1 MAAMI
6 VIEQLAYIDPMIAYS
21 ARSASSNGSSDFP
34 AVTSSGVSAS
44 LEHKDQLVDNGDGTY
59 TFTSDITSAYSY
71 HDESGDRLRFQSDT
85 YEFDKP
91 GKYLI
96 ELWGGD
102 GGDGSS
108 LFPLSYKAG
117 SGGKGGFVYGVLDV
131 TPEDVAAKKKLY
143 YEIGSKGLSQT
154 RSVAGGGTGGIGGG
168 AGDIA
173 VFSVGAGGGYS
184 AVYMLDENET
194 FDPETTPN
202 NPEKVLMIAG
212 GGGGGGAGAAL
223 HTLPG
228 VFGGDGRANGGEG
241 GSFSSSL
248 SGTPNIKAFTSGTY
262 YAGENGETSGTK
274 AAYVGQ
280 GGTDRPGELVKSFIG
295 FLEASSYPNDWQKS
309 YHPDADRG
317 IGGASNFRGGGGGAG
332 FAGGSGGMQNEPLD
346 ARNVGGGGG
355 GSSYVGTYSNF
366 TKNTK
371 GSDDLFVK
379 RDGNTNADAGGAVV
393 IRYLPDSNSDY
404 AYLDN
409 ITVSGGVSEYFD
421 IVSMNCTNNKYNA
434 SSKKMQLLNV
444 SSTKTDNNFTV
455 SGSVAP
461 VPDGL
466 DKGQAQ
472 DTLIVS
478 ITVRPKKAFFGGLN
492 VPIFTGDFA
501 VKDSDD
507 LKSSTISYTDN
518 VTHVNVPYNISIV
531 AKNSTKQ
538 TGDIVLKG
546 DLFEQEIAY
555 DAADPMQDFISGIT
569 YRIDNISSNSFNYTI
584 TADDVANGRKGF
596 AVKAELVPKNNTAA
610 AVGNAGNS
618 TVTKPVYVRCISDS
632 ILNVDGFEINAKKSL
647 VYNEADDTYDL
658 TVDMGIVK
666 NEASDFF
673 IYDTCAGNLR
683 YFNKT
688 VNQQTNHLPDSAYTD
703 NTRVQETMN
712 YQEEEFDID
721 FNNESRVLGEGFY
734 YIQVWGADGGN
745 GGPYRTGNGNY
756 QYTSGSSGGAGAYI
770 DAYIYVPNGTI
781 IKASTGLRG
790 YDGGYFNKTGSNYRT
805 NNYGIDCDNNDNFAG
820 YGGGYTKL
828 TIGDSVIVAGG
839 GGGGTPKHY
848 ATTTSSGAPTI
859 VGQDGAPGETDFIRV
874 DSADEIQLDQC
885 NGGSGSVE
893 NRAAVT
899 PGTGGKSY
907 MTGDFMEELPD
918 DIKDNLILTI
928 NPNKPSTVINSNYA
942 VHNGL
947 VAYTKL
953 AVKGGY
959 GYNDTPVT
967 TTLTA
972 DDVTSL
978 KADPTDEIRSCLT
991 NDDLKLTETISKYFD
1006 IVGIKVNGADDNST
1020 VYPITNGNAPI
1031 DKTVTVGVNNA
1042 YVSNIREAYSE
1053 TYCPLDGHP
1062 EYQTT
1067 KHYYSYNFTG
1077 DGTVTF
1083 KLRPKASFLGGNDVP
1098 LLISAV
1104 LSHGSNSQSIEAE
1117 YATDFANV
1125 RLASETLADVNYIT
1139 VDTSPI
1145 FVEYSGTL
1153 SESDFTKTKK
1163 TFESSDLAD
1172 DFAQFT
1178 DFGYEPGLNNAITED
1193 TNVIVTAGL
1202 EPTSEN
1208 AAKATVID
1216 PVSRAERN
1224 FSVPVY
1230 VKYPISTSLTNVTAA
1245 LENGDQLPGFFPTSV
1260 DDRDLTIVL
1269 SAVDG
1274 YDLPAAD
1281 DVEVTGAE
1289 ASIEKRDGNIY
1300 VTIPR
1305 STITGAV
1312 TVTASGV
1319 QVTHKVHYMYEYY
1332 DPLSEQISVQSVVD
1346 THEYKNGD
1354 LLEGLNFPNVTGAYP
1369 VGYDDYDWDFGQTE
1383 YDDVSGKYVMG
1394 QEDIYIIGTYVPIT
1408 YKLVINYLETGTG
1421 IPCHEQYISPDRTQY
1436 HEDTD
1441 TFDIAL
1447 TKGADFFIK
1456 SPDITGCVT
1465 DTPYVSGKVDNAFI
1479 NSLNET
1485 ITIGEKT
1492 YKSKTIN
1499 VYYESNPDNVIVH
1512 LVKCDVRG
1520 VPIENDGYT
1529 ISCITEDFNVGDD
1542 YDMESDIAKTIN
1554 SGYEIIKRTRQTD
1567 AGEVEVTTVSGTIT
1581 DQIETYYV
1589 YYRAKPGKVTV
1600 EFYKERDD
1608 ASPDKSKTCEVGR
1621 EYGYNADLKEFD
1633 SLPRAV
1639 KDDYRLV
1646 GWETE
1651 DGKLIE
1657 DDTIVEGE
1665 NDTII
1670 KLYAKWASM
1679 KVTIHVDYL
1688 YAENVADVTIRGTE
1702 ADTPFTEDYLYGQSY
1717 KIVSGHI
1724 QNYEAVPGVVEGIA
1738 LEDKTEKVYYKDGS
1752 GEISITVDVYSE
1764 SSLDNTANA
1773 HKLKGGTFELYNSSG
1788 ECISTKQN
1796 TDGSVT
1802 WTNVEVRLTDG
1813 EKYTVKCTD
1822 PPVGYAPGEI
1832 EVTVQGS
1839 ETHEEMFLGKTKF
1852 RMPFAGS
1859 TPMTGY
1865 TVVGTST
1872 MLLAVFLLFLNM
1884 RSKAEEKRIKNN

>member
-108 LFPLSYKAG
+108 LFPLSFKAG
-117 SGGKGGFVYGVLDV
+117 SGGKGGFVYGVLTV
-131 TPEDVAAKKKLY
+131 TPEDVADKKKLY

-154 RSVAGGGTGGIGGG
+154 RSIAGGGTGGIGGG

-184 AVYMLDENET
+184 AVYMLNENET

-202 NPEKVLMIAG
+202 DPDKVLMIAG

-228 VFGGDGRANGGEG
+228 IFGGDGRANGGEG
-241 GSFSSSL
+241 GTSSSSL
-248 SGTPNIKAFTSGTY
+248 SGTPNIDAFTSGTY
-262 YAGENGETSGTK
+262 YAGENGKTSGTK

-355 GSSYVGTYSNF
+355 GSSYIGDYEKF

-371 GSDDLFVK
+371 GSDDLFVE
-379 RDGNTNADAGGAVV
+379 RDGNTNADVGGAVV

-421 IVSMNCTNNKYNA
+421 IVSMNCKNNKYN
-434 SSKKMQLLNV
+434 SSSGKMQLTNAA
-444 SSTKTDNNFTV
+444 STKTGNNFIV

-472 DTLIVS
+472 DTLTVS

-492 VPIFTGDFA
+492 VPVFTGDFA
-501 VKDSDD
+501 VKDSDNS
-507 LKSSTISYTDN
+507 KNSTISYTDN
-518 VTHVNVPYNISIV
+518 VTHVNVPYNISIT

-538 TGDIVLKG
+538 TGDTVLKG

-555 DAADPMQDFISGIT
+555 DADDPMQDFITGIN
-569 YRIDNISSNSFNYTI
+569 YRINDISANSFSDTI
-584 TADDVANGRKGF
+584 TSADVANGRKGF
-596 AVKAELVPKNNTAA
+596 AVKAELTPKGTAA
-610 AVGNAGNS
+610 QVGEAGNP
-618 TVTKPVYVRCISDS
+618 TVTKSVYVRCISDS
-632 ILNVDGFEINAKKSL
+632 VLDVDGYEINAEKSL
-647 VYNEADDTYDL
+647 AYNETDDTYDL
-658 TVDMGIVK
+658 TTKITMPNQQLRDSFIVFDAV
-666 NEASDFF
+666 ASAD
-673 IYDTCAGNLR
+673 YLH
-683 YFNKT
+683 NKT
-688 VNQQTNHLPDSAYTD
+688 EQIWDVKLNP
-703 NTRVQETMN
+703 
-712 YQEEEFDID
+712 
-721 FNNESRVLGEGFY
+721 GY
-734 YIQVWGADGGN
+734 YYFQLWGGDGGN
-745 GGPYRTGNGNY
+745 GYSTNNRQGGNPGQGGY
-756 QYTSGSSGGAGAYI
+756 VSAFVFVAPGTQRVFYIKYGLKGSDSEKSNA
-770 DAYIYVPNGTI
+770 
-781 IKASTGLRG
+781 ASTG
-790 YDGGYFNKTGSNYRT
+790 GGCSAVAVDT
-805 NNYGIDCDNNDNFAG
+805 NNTNYI
-820 YGGGYTKL
+820 L
-828 TIGDSVIVAGG
+828 VAGG
-839 GGGGTPKHY
+839 GGGGKN
-848 ATTTSSGAPTI
+848 ATSSSNGANGYDAGPSGLTT
-859 VGQDGAPGETDFIRV
+859 VVPDDFSDRYTGESGANNSMSRGGQNLEADIDGNELFIREEDIPSFIDITYTEMPNPSGNGHAMITKLGIKEGYKIGDETGIFESSSEK
-874 DSADEIQLDQC
+874 DSKIAELKNALVSSDNAFVLQETFSPYFDVFN
-885 NGGSGSVE
+885 NGGGTVNNNVVSFEIEPTMTESIE
-893 NRAAVT
+893 N
-899 PGTGGKSY
+899 G
-907 MTGDFMEELPD
+907 
-918 DIKDNLILTI
+918 
-928 NPNKPSTVINSNYA
+928 SNYYPYE
-942 VHNGL
+942 GL
-947 VAYTKL
+947 NYTTAYKTYSYYISSNNEKTVKL
-953 AVKGGY
+953 K
-959 GYNDTPVT
+959 
-967 TTLTA
+967 
-972 DDVTSL
+972 
-978 KADPTDEIRSCLT
+978 
-991 NDDLKLTETISKYFD
+991 
-1006 IVGIKVNGADDNST
+1006 
-1020 VYPITNGNAPI
+1020 PI
-1031 DKTVTVGVNNA
+1031 DG
-1042 YVSNIREAYSE
+1042 
-1053 TYCPLDGHP
+1053 
-1062 EYQTT
+1062 
-1067 KHYYSYNFTG
+1067 
-1077 DGTVTF
+1077 
-1083 KLRPKASFLGGNDVP
+1083 FLGGNDVQ
-1098 LLISAV
+1098 LLTSAKLIHHDSTIDISD
-1104 LSHGSNSQSIEAE
+1104 ED
-1117 YATDFANV
+1117 ATDYANV
-1125 RLASETLADVNYIT
+1125 RLASETLADENYIT

-1145 FVEYSGTL
+1145 FVEYGETL
-1153 SESDFTKTKK
+1153 SESDFNNTKK
-1163 TFESSDLAD
+1163 TFESSDLED
-1172 DFAQFT
+1172 DYARFT
-1178 DFGYEPGLNNAITED
+1178 DFGYEPDLNNAITAD

-1202 EPTSEN
+1202 EPTSAN

-1245 LENGDQLPGFFPTSV
+1245 LENGDQLPEFFPTSV

-1281 DVEVTGAE
+1281 DVAVTGAE

-1305 STITGAV
+1305 STITDAV

-1354 LLEGLNFPNVTGAYP
+1354 LLAGLNFPNVTGAYP

-1383 YDDVSGKYVMG
+1383 YDDDSGKYKMG

-1456 SPDITGCVT
+1456 SPDITGYVT

-1499 VYYESNPDNVIVH
+1499 VYYELNPDNVIVH
-1512 LVKCDVRG
+1512 FVKCDVRG
-1520 VPIENDGYT
+1520 VPIENDGNT
-1529 ISCITEDFNVGDD
+1529 ITGITEAISVSDD
-1542 YDMESDIAKTIN
+1542 YNLESEIVSNITNDE
-1554 SGYEIIKRTRQTD
+1554 YEIIKRTRQTD

-1581 DQIETYYV
+1581 DTDQPETYYV

-1600 EFYKERDD
+1600 EFYKEHDD
-1608 ASPDKSKTCEVGR
+1608 VSPDKSKTCEVGR

-1639 KDDYRLV
+1639 KDNYRLV

-1665 NDTII
+1665 DGTII

-1688 YAENVADVTIRGTE
+1688 YAENVADETIRGTE
-1702 ADTPFTEDYLYGQSY
+1702 AKDPFTAEYLYGQSY
-1717 KIVSGHI
+1717 KIVSDHI
-1724 QNYEAVPGVVEGIA
+1724 PNYEAVPGVVEGIA

-1764 SSLDNTANA
+1764 SSLGNTENA

-1832 EVTVQGS
+1832 EVTVQNS
-1839 ETHEEMFLGKTKF
+1839 ENHEEMFLGKTKF

>member
-6 VIEQLAYIDPMIAYS
+6 VIEQLAYIDPMIVYS
-21 ARSASSNGSSDFP
+21 DRSASSNGSSDFP

-71 HDESGDRLRFQSDT
+71 HDESDDRLRFQSDT

-108 LFPLSYKAG
+108 LFPLSFKAG
-117 SGGKGGFVYGVLDV
+117 SGGKGGFVYGVLTV
-131 TPEDVAAKKKLY
+131 TPEDVDAKKKLY

-154 RSVAGGGTGGIGGG
+154 RSIAGGGTGGIGGG
-168 AGDIA
+168 AG
-173 VFSVGAGGGYS
+173 
-184 AVYMLDENET
+184 
-194 FDPETTPN
+194 
-202 NPEKVLMIAG
+202 
-212 GGGGGGAGAAL
+212 AAL

-228 VFGGDGRANGGEG
+228 IFGGDGRANGGEG
-241 GSFSSSL
+241 GTSSSSL
-248 SGTPNIKAFTSGTY
+248 NGTPNIDEFTSGTY
-262 YAGENGETSGTK
+262 YAGENGKTSGTK

-355 GSSYVGTYSNF
+355 GSSYIGDYEKF

-371 GSDDLFVK
+371 GSDDLFVE
-379 RDGNTNADAGGAVV
+379 RDGNTNADVGGAVV

-421 IVSMNCTNNKYNA
+421 IVSMNCKNNKYN
-434 SSKKMQLLNV
+434 SSSGKMELTNAA
-444 SSTKTDNNFTV
+444 STKTGNNFTV

-466 DKGQAQ
+466 NKGQAQ
-472 DTLIVS
+472 DILTVS
-478 ITVRPKKAFFGGLN
+478 ITVRPKKGFFGGLN

-501 VKDSDD
+501 VKDSDNS
-507 LKSSTISYTDN
+507 KNSTISYTDN
-518 VTHVNVPYNISIV
+518 VTHVNVPYNISIT

-538 TGDIVLKG
+538 TGDTVLKG

-555 DAADPMQDFISGIT
+555 EADDPMQDFISGIT
-569 YRIDNISSNSFNYTI
+569 YRIDNVSSNSFNYTI

-596 AVKAELVPKNNTAA
+596 AVKAELTPKGTAA
-610 AVGNAGNS
+610 QVGEAGNP

-632 ILNVDGFEINAKKSL
+632 TVSIDGFEVEAKKSL
-647 VYNEADDTYDL
+647 TYNDSDDTYDL
-658 TVDMGIVK
+658 TVDMNVENQDAKSFSIIDPIESENVLDIVYNATSNLSSSNDYVSISRNQDNNSNNTKYSGTLQPGI
-666 NEASDFF
+666 
-673 IYDTCAGNLR
+673 
-683 YFNKT
+683 
-688 VNQQTNHLPDSAYTD
+688 
-703 NTRVQETMN
+703 
-712 YQEEEFDID
+712 
-721 FNNESRVLGEGFY
+721 Y
-734 YIQVWGADGGN
+734 YVEVWGGDGG
-745 GGPYRTGNGNY
+745 
-756 QYTSGSSGGAGAYI
+756 SG
-770 DAYIYVPNGTI
+770 
-781 IKASTGLRG
+781 
-790 YDGGYFNKTGSNYRT
+790 FNDPT
-805 NNYGIDCDNNDNFAG
+805 NNLSSAVSNNTYGG
-820 YGGGYTKL
+820 YGGKGGFISGYVTLVSEKQL
-828 TIGDSVIVAGG
+828 EIVLGPKGIKGDSSNPAGKGGKATYVNIGDESDDMTFVAGG
-839 GGGGTPKHY
+839 GGGGSTYLKYSGTDQNSHMGY
-848 ATTTSSGAPTI
+848 SGNDGYRIGGTSVYKGSSSNGNDYYD
-859 VGQDGAPGETDFIRV
+859 VSKYDGADAISVSISTGLNPYRRISNFNNNIASYFAKGGY
-874 DSADEIQLDQC
+874 SEI
-885 NGGSGSVE
+885 GSGVQTEIADIMYIDNGVHDITVDLGLYEYVNYFNSGIVSNYYISQWTNKSGDPEYVSNDDEYERVSSYKGTTKTSIGTTGAVKITRLGVRTRHNYGGTEVGVDTSNSVTLANIE
-893 NRAAVT
+893 EQIKNDYANANCYDSFT
-899 PGTGGKSY
+899 LTGNFTDY
-907 MTGDFMEELPD
+907 FDLQA
-918 DIKDNLILTI
+918 
-928 NPNKPSTVINSNYA
+928 NSNYSIVDNIGSHQFA
-942 VHNGL
+942 LSNANVQST
-947 VAYTKL
+947 AS
-953 AVKGGY
+953 
-959 GYNDTPVT
+959 T
-967 TTLTA
+967 TTNGYTQSTLPGYTFKKY
-972 DDVTSL
+972 DYVYKL
-978 KADPTDEIRSCLT
+978 KG
-991 NDDLKLTETISKYFD
+991 NDS
-1006 IVGIKVNGADDNST
+1006 
-1020 VYPITNGNAPI
+1020 
-1031 DKTVTVGVNNA
+1031 
-1042 YVSNIREAYSE
+1042 
-1053 TYCPLDGHP
+1053 
-1062 EYQTT
+1062 
-1067 KHYYSYNFTG
+1067 
-1077 DGTVTF
+1077 VTF
-1083 KLRPKASFLGGNDVP
+1083 KLKPINGFLGGNDVP
-1098 LLISAV
+1098 LLTSAT
-1104 LSHGSNSQSIEAE
+1104 LTHGSDNVEIAADN
-1117 YATDFANV
+1117 ATDFANV
-1125 RLASETLADVNYIT
+1125 RLASETLADENYIT

-1145 FVEYSGTL
+1145 FVEYGGTL
-1153 SESDFTKTKK
+1153 SDSDFTNTKK
-1163 TFESSDLAD
+1163 KFGSGDLED
-1172 DFAQFT
+1172 DYAEFT
-1178 DFGYEPGLNNAITED
+1178 AFGYEPDLNNAITAD

-1202 EPTSEN
+1202 EPTSDN
-1208 AAKATVID
+1208 AARATVID

-1305 STITGAV
+1305 STITDAV
-1312 TVTASGV
+1312 IVTASGV

-1354 LLEGLNFPNVTGAYP
+1354 FLEGLNFPNVTGAYP

-1383 YDDVSGKYVMG
+1383 YDDDSGKYKMG

-1408 YKLVINYLETGTG
+1408 YKLVINYLEAGTG
-1421 IPCHEQYISPDRTQY
+1421 ITLHDQYISPDRTQY

-1456 SPDITGCVT
+1456 SPDITDHVT

-1479 NSLNET
+1479 DSLNET

-1499 VYYESNPDNVIVH
+1499 VYYEPNPDNVIVH

-1520 VPIENDGYT
+1520 VPTGDSDFDRIERT
-1529 ISCITEDFNVGDD
+1529 FNGS
-1542 YDMESDIAKTIN
+1542 YDLETDIANRIN

-1567 AGEVEVTTVSGTIT
+1567 TAEEEVTTVSGTITDT

-1600 EFYKERDD
+1600 EFYKEHDD

-1646 GWETE
+1646 GWETK

-1679 KVTIHVDYL
+1679 KVTIHVDYR
-1688 YAENVADVTIRGTE
+1688 YAENVENETIRGT
-1702 ADTPFTEDYLYGQSY
+1702 AAKDPFTEKYLYGQSY
-1717 KIVSGHI
+1717 KIVSDHI
-1724 QNYEAVPGVVEGIA
+1724 PNYEAVPGVVEGIA

-1839 ETHEEMFLGKTKF
+1839 EIHKEMFLGKTKF

>member
-108 LFPLSYKAG
+108 LFPLSFKAG
-117 SGGKGGFVYGVLDV
+117 SGGKGGFVYGVLTV
-131 TPEDVAAKKKLY
+131 TPEDVDAKKKLY

-154 RSVAGGGTGGIGGG
+154 RSIAGGGTGGIGGG

-173 VFSVGAGGGYS
+173 VFSVGAGGG
-184 AVYMLDENET
+184 
-194 FDPETTPN
+194 
-202 NPEKVLMIAG
+202 
-212 GGGGGGAGAAL
+212 GGGGAGAAL

-228 VFGGDGRANGGEG
+228 IFGGDGRANGGEG
-241 GSFSSSL
+241 GTFLSSL
-248 SGTPNIKAFTSGTY
+248 SDTPNIKAFTSGTY
-262 YAGENGETSGTK
+262 YAGENGKTSGTK

-280 GGTDRPGELVKSFIG
+280 GGTDRPGELVESFIG

-317 IGGASNFRGGGGGAG
+317 IGGASNFRGGGG
-332 FAGGSGGMQNEPLD
+332 
-346 ARNVGGGGG
+346 
-355 GSSYVGTYSNF
+355 SSYVGAYSYFEENS
-366 TKNTK
+366 K
-371 GSDDLFVK
+371 GSDDLFVE
-379 RDGNTNADAGGAVV
+379 RDGNTNADVGGAVV

-455 SGSVAP
+455 NGSVAP

-472 DTLIVS
+472 DTLTVS

-492 VPIFTGDFA
+492 VPVFTGDFA
-501 VKDSDD
+501 VKDSDNS
-507 LKSSTISYTDN
+507 KNSTISYTDN
-518 VTHVNVPYNISIV
+518 VTHVNVPYNISIT

-538 TGDIVLKG
+538 TGDTVLKG

-555 DAADPMQDFISGIT
+555 EADDPMQDFISGIT
-569 YRIDNISSNSFNYTI
+569 YRIDDISANSFSDTI
-584 TADDVANGRKGF
+584 TSADVSNGRKAF
-596 AVKAELVPKNNTAA
+596 SVKATLVPKSGTAA
-610 AVGNAGNS
+610 QVGEAGNP
-618 TVTKPVYVRCISDS
+618 TVTKTVYVRCISDS
-632 ILNVDGFEINAKKSL
+632 VLDVDGYEINAEKSL
-647 VYNEADDTYDL
+647 AYNETDDTYDL
-658 TVDMGIVK
+658 TVDMNVENQDAKSFSIIDPIESENVLDIVYNATSNLSSSNDYVSISRNQDNNSNNTKYSGTLQPGI
-666 NEASDFF
+666 
-673 IYDTCAGNLR
+673 
-683 YFNKT
+683 
-688 VNQQTNHLPDSAYTD
+688 
-703 NTRVQETMN
+703 
-712 YQEEEFDID
+712 
-721 FNNESRVLGEGFY
+721 Y
-734 YIQVWGADGGN
+734 YVEVWGGDGG
-745 GGPYRTGNGNY
+745 
-756 QYTSGSSGGAGAYI
+756 SG
-770 DAYIYVPNGTI
+770 
-781 IKASTGLRG
+781 
-790 YDGGYFNKTGSNYRT
+790 FNDPT
-805 NNYGIDCDNNDNFAG
+805 NNLSSAVSNNTYGG
-820 YGGGYTKL
+820 YGGKGGFISGYVTLVSEKQL
-828 TIGDSVIVAGG
+828 EIVLGPKGIKGDSSNPAGKGGKATYVNIGDESDDMTFVAGG
-839 GGGGTPKHY
+839 GGGGSTYLKYSGTDQNSHMGY
-848 ATTTSSGAPTI
+848 SGNDGYRIGGTSVYKGSSSNGNDYYD
-859 VGQDGAPGETDFIRV
+859 VSKYDGADAISVSISTGLNPYRRISNFNNNIASYFAKGGY
-874 DSADEIQLDQC
+874 SEI
-885 NGGSGSVE
+885 GSGVQTEIADIMYIDNGVHDITVDLGLYEYVNYFNSGIVSNYYISQWTNKSGDPEYVSNDDEYERVSSYKGTTKTSIGTTGAVKITRLGVRTRHNYGGTEVGVDTSNSVTLANIE
-893 NRAAVT
+893 EQIKNDYANANCYDSFT
-899 PGTGGKSY
+899 LTGNFTDY
-907 MTGDFMEELPD
+907 FDLQA
-918 DIKDNLILTI
+918 
-928 NPNKPSTVINSNYA
+928 NSNYSIVDNIGSHQFA
-942 VHNGL
+942 LSNANVQST
-947 VAYTKL
+947 AS
-953 AVKGGY
+953 
-959 GYNDTPVT
+959 T
-967 TTLTA
+967 TTNGYTQSTLPGYTFKKY
-972 DDVTSL
+972 DYVYKL
-978 KADPTDEIRSCLT
+978 KG
-991 NDDLKLTETISKYFD
+991 NDS
-1006 IVGIKVNGADDNST
+1006 
-1020 VYPITNGNAPI
+1020 
-1031 DKTVTVGVNNA
+1031 
-1042 YVSNIREAYSE
+1042 
-1053 TYCPLDGHP
+1053 
-1062 EYQTT
+1062 
-1067 KHYYSYNFTG
+1067 
-1077 DGTVTF
+1077 VTF
-1083 KLRPKASFLGGNDVP
+1083 KLKPINGFLGGNDVP
-1098 LLISAV
+1098 LLNSATLTHHNNTV
-1104 LSHGSNSQSIEAE
+1104 EDDDTKSIVADN
-1117 YATDFANV
+1117 ATDFANV
-1125 RLASETLADVNYIT
+1125 RLASETLADETYIT

-1145 FVEYSGTL
+1145 FVEYGGTL
-1153 SESDFTKTKK
+1153 SESDFTNTKK
-1163 TFESSDLAD
+1163 TFESSNLAD
-1172 DFAQFT
+1172 DYARFT
-1178 DFGYEPGLNNAITED
+1178 DFGYEPDLNNAITAD

-1202 EPTSEN
+1202 EPTSDN
-1208 AAKATVID
+1208 AARATVID

-1230 VKYPISTSLTNVTAA
+1230 VKYPITTTLTNVTAA
-1245 LENGDQLPGFFPTSV
+1245 KADGTQFPSSGEFFPTSV

-1281 DVEVTGAE
+1281 DVTVTGAD

-1305 STITGAV
+1305 STITGVV
-1312 TVTASGV
+1312 TITASGV

-1354 LLEGLNFPNVTGAYP
+1354 FLEGLNFPNVTGAYP

-1383 YDDVSGKYVMG
+1383 YDDDSGKYKMG

-1408 YKLVINYLETGTG
+1408 YKLVINYVLKDTDNQILETYT
-1421 IPCHEQYISPDRTQY
+1421 SPDRTQY

-1456 SPDITGCVT
+1456 SPDITGYVT

-1479 NSLNET
+1479 DSLNET

-1499 VYYESNPDNVIVH
+1499 VYYEPNPDNVIVH
-1512 LVKCDVRG
+1512 FVKCDVRG
-1520 VPIENDGYT
+1520 VPIENDGNT
-1529 ISCITEDFNVGDD
+1529 ITRITEAIGVGVD
-1542 YDMESDIAKTIN
+1542 YDLESEILSNITNDE
-1554 SGYEIIKRTRQTD
+1554 YEIIKRTRQTD
-1567 AGEVEVTTVSGTIT
+1567 TAEEEVTTVSGTIT
-1581 DQIETYYV
+1581 DADQIETYYV

-1639 KDDYRLV
+1639 KDNCRLV

-1665 NDTII
+1665 DGTRI

-1679 KVTIHVDYL
+1679 KVTIHVDYR
-1688 YAENVADVTIRGTE
+1688 YAENVENETIRGTE
-1702 ADTPFTEDYLYGQSY
+1702 ADTPFTKEYLYGQSY

-1724 QNYEAVPGVVEGIA
+1724 PYYEAVPGVVEGIA

-1752 GEISITVDVYSE
+1752 GEISIIVDVYSE
-1764 SSLDNTANA
+1764 SSLSNTANA

-1832 EVTVQGS
+1832 EVTVQGT
-1839 ETHEEMFLGKTKF
+1839 ETYEEMFLGKTKF

>member
-108 LFPLSYKAG
+108 LFPLSFKAG
-117 SGGKGGFVYGVLDV
+117 SGGKGGFVYGVLTV
-131 TPEDVAAKKKLY
+131 TPEDVDAKKKLY

-154 RSVAGGGTGGIGGG
+154 RSIAGGGTGGIGGG

-184 AVYMLDENET
+184 AVYMLNENET

-202 NPEKVLMIAG
+202 DPDKVLMIAG

-228 VFGGDGRANGGEG
+228 IFGGDGRANGGEG
-241 GSFSSSL
+241 GTFSSSL
-248 SGTPNIKAFTSGTY
+248 SDTPNIDAFTSGTY
-262 YAGENGETSGTK
+262 YAGENGKTSGTK

-355 GSSYVGTYSNF
+355 GSSYIGDYEQF

-371 GSDDLFVK
+371 GSDDLFVE
-379 RDGNTNADAGGAVV
+379 RDGNTNADVGGAVV

-421 IVSMNCTNNKYNA
+421 IVSMNCKNNKYNF
-434 SSKKMQLLNV
+434 SSGKMQLTNAA
-444 SSTKTDNNFTV
+444 SNKTGNNFTV

-466 DKGQAQ
+466 NKGQAQ
-472 DTLIVS
+472 DTLTVS
-478 ITVRPKKAFFGGLN
+478 ITVRPKKGFFGGLN
-492 VPIFTGDFA
+492 VPIFTGDFG
-501 VKDSDD
+501 VQDSGNT
-507 LKSSTISYTDN
+507 KSSTISYTDN
-518 VTHVNVPYNISIV
+518 VTHVNVPYNISIT

-538 TGDIVLKG
+538 TGDTVLKG

-555 DAADPMQDFISGIT
+555 DADDPMQDFISGIT
-569 YRIDNISSNSFNYTI
+569 YRINNITSNSFNYTI
-584 TADDVANGRKGF
+584 TAADVANGRKGF
-596 AVKAELVPKNNTAA
+596 AVKAELTPKGTAA
-610 AVGNAGNS
+610 QVGEAGNP
-618 TVTKPVYVRCISDS
+618 TVTKTVYVRCISDS
-632 ILNVDGFEINAKKSL
+632 AQMFGEYAINPRKTL
-647 VYNEADDTYDL
+647 TYNSETDTYDL
-658 TVDMGIVK
+658 TVNTEYVTPLNANQSLI
-666 NEASDFF
+666 
-673 IYDTCAGNLR
+673 IYDPIDKAER
-683 YFNKT
+683 DY
-688 VNQQTNHLPDSAYTD
+688 VNQNSSIYHPYTF
-703 NTRVQETMN
+703 TVPMTPG
-712 YQEEEFDID
+712 YYFLEFYG
-721 FNNESRVLGEGFY
+721 S
-734 YIQVWGADGGN
+734 DGSD
-745 GGPYRTGNGNY
+745 Y
-756 QYTSGSSGGAGAYI
+756 SSHSGGKGGHVFRYLYLTERTVFYFTVGGLASAG
-770 DAYIYVPNGTI
+770 D
-781 IKASTGLRG
+781 
-790 YDGGYFNKTGSNYRT
+790 
-805 NNYGIDCDNNDNFAG
+805 
-820 YGGGYTKL
+820 GGGYSSFSTGYSNNTPTGIL
-828 TIGDSVIVAGG
+828 IAAGG
-839 GGGGTPKHY
+839 GGGASSSSDGYSGGFYGEIGVRTDGEY
-848 ATTTSSGAPTI
+848 AGYSG
-859 VGQDGAPGETDFIRV
+859 
-874 DSADEIQLDQC
+874 S
-885 NGGSGSVE
+885 NGGLGGQNYVDESFFISENDIPDYIDISHNMISKDMQIHNSGL
-893 NRAAVT
+893 A
-899 PGTGGKSY
+899 K
-907 MTGDFMEELPD
+907 M
-918 DIKDNLILTI
+918 
-928 NPNKPSTVINSNYA
+928 
-942 VHNGL
+942 
-947 VAYTKL
+947 TKL
-953 AVKGGY
+953 GVKGGY
-959 GYNDTPVT
+959 SYGNVNVTNLSADEVTALKSSLPDTVKDT
-967 TTLTA
+967 LVSTGGDVTLTEQYSPYFKIEDA
-972 DDVTSL
+972 GTGIESSGNVVTF
-978 KADPTDEIRSCLT
+978 
-991 NDDLKLTETISKYFD
+991 N
-1006 IVGIKVNGADDNST
+1006 N
-1020 VYPITNGNAPI
+1020 NGNATHGEIQESMTTVTAASKNFTPDCVSGLGYFATKYTYTYSTNITETSHTVKLKPI
-1031 DKTVTVGVNNA
+1031 DG
-1042 YVSNIREAYSE
+1042 
-1053 TYCPLDGHP
+1053 
-1062 EYQTT
+1062 
-1067 KHYYSYNFTG
+1067 
-1077 DGTVTF
+1077 
-1083 KLRPKASFLGGNDVP
+1083 FLGGNDVP
-1098 LLISAV
+1098 LLTSAT
-1104 LSHGSNSQSIEAE
+1104 LTHGSDNVEIAADN
-1117 YATDFANV
+1117 ATDFANV
-1125 RLASETLADVNYIT
+1125 RLASETLADESYIT

-1145 FVEYSGTL
+1145 FVEYGGTL

-1178 DFGYEPGLNNAITED
+1178 DFGYEPGLNNTITAD

-1202 EPTSEN
+1202 EPTSAN

-1281 DVEVTGAE
+1281 DVAVTNAQ
-1289 ASIEKRDGNIY
+1289 ASSEKRDGNIY

-1383 YDDVSGKYVMG
+1383 YDDVSGEYKMG

-1408 YKLVINYLETGTG
+1408 YKLVINYLEAGTVY
-1421 IPCHEQYISPDRTQY
+1421 PLHDQYVSPDRTQY

-1456 SPDITGCVT
+1456 SPDIPGYVT

-1512 LVKCDVRG
+1512 FVKCDVRG
-1520 VPIENDGYT
+1520 VPIENDGNT
-1529 ISCITEDFNVGDD
+1529 ITGITEAISVGDD
-1542 YDMESDIAKTIN
+1542 YNLESEIVSNITNDE
-1554 SGYEIIKRTRQTD
+1554 YEIIKRTRQTD
-1567 AGEVEVTTVSGTIT
+1567 TAEEEVTTVSGTIT
-1581 DQIETYYV
+1581 DADQIETYYV

-1639 KDDYRLV
+1639 KDNYRLV

-1665 NDTII
+1665 DGTII
-1670 KLYAKWASM
+1670 KLYAKWATM

-1688 YAENVADVTIRGTE
+1688 YAENVADKTIRGTV
-1702 ADTPFTEDYLYGQSY
+1702 AKDPFTEKYLYGQSY
-1717 KIVSGHI
+1717 KIVSDHI
-1724 QNYEAVPGVVEGIA
+1724 PNYEAVPGVVEGIA

-1764 SSLDNTANA
+1764 SSLGNTEKA

-1839 ETHEEMFLGKTKF
+1839 ENHKEMFLGKTKF

-1872 MLLAVFLLFLNM
+1872 MLLAVFLLFLDM

>member
-108 LFPLSYKAG
+108 LFPLSFKAG
-117 SGGKGGFVYGVLDV
+117 SGGKGGFVYGVLTV

-154 RSVAGGGTGGIGGG
+154 RSIAGGGTGGIGGG

-184 AVYMLDENET
+184 AVYMLNENET

-202 NPEKVLMIAG
+202 DPEKVLMIAG

-228 VFGGDGRANGGEG
+228 IFGGDGRANGGEG
-241 GSFSSSL
+241 GTFSSSL
-248 SGTPNIKAFTSGTY
+248 SDTPNIDAFTSGTY
-262 YAGENGETSGTK
+262 YAGENGKTSGTK

-355 GSSYVGTYSNF
+355 GSSYVGVYSNF
-366 TKNTK
+366 TKNSK
-371 GSDDLFVK
+371 GSDDLFVE
-379 RDGNTNADAGGAVV
+379 RDGNTNADVGGAVV

-421 IVSMNCTNNKYNA
+421 IVSMNCKNNKYY
-434 SSKKMQLLNV
+434 SSSGKMQLTNAA
-444 SSTKTDNNFTV
+444 STKTGNNFTV

-466 DKGQAQ
+466 NKGQAQ
-472 DTLIVS
+472 DILTVS
-478 ITVRPKKAFFGGLN
+478 ITVRPKKGFFGGLN
-492 VPIFTGDFA
+492 VPIFTGDFG
-501 VKDSDD
+501 VQDSGNT
-507 LKSSTISYTDN
+507 KSSTVPYADN
-518 VTHVNVPYNISIV
+518 VTHVNVPYNISIT
-531 AKNSTKQ
+531 AKNTTKQ
-538 TGDIVLKG
+538 TGDTVLKG

-555 DAADPMQDFISGIT
+555 EADDPMQDFISGIT
-569 YRIDNISSNSFNYTI
+569 YRINNITSNSFNYTI
-584 TADDVANGRKGF
+584 TAADVANGRKGF
-596 AVKAELVPKNNTAA
+596 AVQAELTPKGTAA
-610 AVGNAGNS
+610 EVGEAGNP
-618 TVTKPVYVRCISDS
+618 TVTKSVYVRCISDS
-632 ILNVDGFEINAKKSL
+632 TQLFGSYEINPKKTL
-647 VYNEADDTYDL
+647 TYNSETDTYDL
-658 TVDMGIVK
+658 TVNTEYVTPLNANQSLI
-666 NEASDFF
+666 
-673 IYDTCAGNLR
+673 IYDPIAKAVKDENNYPPNSNGVTVMTFSAGY
-683 YFNKT
+683 YFIE
-688 VNQQTNHLPDSAYTD
+688 LY
-703 NTRVQETMN
+703 
-712 YQEEEFDID
+712 
-721 FNNESRVLGEGFY
+721 GG
-734 YIQVWGADGGN
+734 DGGN
-745 GGPYRTGNGNY
+745 SDNHFGG
-756 QYTSGSSGGAGAYI
+756 SGG
-770 DAYIYVPNGTI
+770 YVSRYFYFP
-781 IKASTGLRG
+781 STTVL
-790 YDGGYFNKTGSNYRT
+790 YFIVGRAPYSSEKGKFTSLSP
-805 NNYGIDCDNNDNFAG
+805 
-820 YGGGYTKL
+820 GYTQVDQTKEPTD
-828 TIGDSVIVAGG
+828 TIMAAGG
-839 GGGGTPKHY
+839 GGG
-848 ATTTSSGAPTI
+848 ATSSSDGHSAGFAGGNGVRTDGI
-859 VGQDGAPGETDFIRV
+859 YDGQ
-874 DSADEIQLDQC
+874 
-885 NGGSGSVE
+885 NGNE
-893 NRAAVT
+893 
-899 PGTGGKSY
+899 GGLGGQNYVNESYSY
-907 MTGDFMEELPD
+907 MIPEDQVPEFIDKTHYTISNQTNTGAASL
-918 DIKDNLILTI
+918 
-928 NPNKPSTVINSNYA
+928 
-942 VHNGL
+942 
-947 VAYTKL
+947 TKL
-953 AVKGGY
+953 GVKGGY
-959 GYNDTPVT
+959 SYGDVNVTNLSADEVTALKSSLPDTVKDT
-967 TTLTA
+967 LVSTGGDVTLTEQYSPYFKIEDA
-972 DDVTSL
+972 GTGIESSGNVVTF
-978 KADPTDEIRSCLT
+978 
-991 NDDLKLTETISKYFD
+991 N
-1006 IVGIKVNGADDNST
+1006 N
-1020 VYPITNGNAPI
+1020 NGNATHGEIQESMTTVTAASQNFTPDCVSGLKYFATKYTYTYSTNITETSHTVKLKPI
-1031 DKTVTVGVNNA
+1031 DG
-1042 YVSNIREAYSE
+1042 
-1053 TYCPLDGHP
+1053 
-1062 EYQTT
+1062 
-1067 KHYYSYNFTG
+1067 
-1077 DGTVTF
+1077 
-1083 KLRPKASFLGGNDVP
+1083 FLGGNDVP
-1098 LLISAV
+1098 LLTSAT
-1104 LSHGSNSQSIEAE
+1104 LTHGSDNVTIAADN
-1117 YATDFANV
+1117 ATDFANV
-1125 RLASETLADVNYIT
+1125 RLASETLADANYIT

-1145 FVEYSGTL
+1145 FVEYGGTL
-1153 SESDFTKTKK
+1153 SESDFTNTKM
-1163 TFESSDLAD
+1163 TFESSDLED
-1172 DFAQFT
+1172 DYARFT
-1178 DFGYEPGLNNAITED
+1178 DFGYEPDLNNTITED

-1202 EPTSEN
+1202 EPTSDN
-1208 AAKATVID
+1208 AARATVID

-1281 DVEVTGAE
+1281 DVAVTNAQ
-1289 ASIEKRDGNIY
+1289 ASSEKRDGNIY

-1383 YDDVSGKYVMG
+1383 YDDVSGEYKMG

-1408 YKLVINYLETGTG
+1408 YKLVINYLEAGTVY
-1421 IPCHEQYISPDRTQY
+1421 PLHDQYVSPDRTQY

-1456 SPDITGCVT
+1456 SPDIPGYVT

-1512 LVKCDVRG
+1512 FVKCDVRG
-1520 VPIENDGYT
+1520 VPIENDGNT
-1529 ISCITEDFNVGDD
+1529 ITGITEAISVGDD
-1542 YDMESDIAKTIN
+1542 YNLESEIVSNITNDE
-1554 SGYEIIKRTRQTD
+1554 YEIIKRTRQTD

-1581 DQIETYYV
+1581 DADQPETYYV

-1600 EFYKERDD
+1600 EFYKEHDD

-1639 KDDYRLV
+1639 KDNCRLV
-1646 GWETE
+1646 GWENE

-1688 YAENVADVTIRGTE
+1688 YAENVADKTIRGTE

-1752 GEISITVDVYSE
+1752 GEISIIVDVYSE
-1764 SSLDNTANA
+1764 SSLGNTANA

-1832 EVTVQGS
+1832 EVTVQGT
-1839 ETHEEMFLGKTKF
+1839 ETHKEMFLGKTKF

>member
-108 LFPLSYKAG
+108 LFPLSFKAG
-117 SGGKGGFVYGVLDV
+117 SGGKGGFVYGVLTV
-131 TPEDVAAKKKLY
+131 TPEDVDAKKKLY

-154 RSVAGGGTGGIGGG
+154 RSIAGGGTGGIGGG

-184 AVYMLDENET
+184 AVYMLNENET

-202 NPEKVLMIAG
+202 DPDKVLMIAG

-228 VFGGDGRANGGEG
+228 IFGGDGRANGGEG
-241 GSFSSSL
+241 GTFSSSL
-248 SGTPNIKAFTSGTY
+248 SDTPNIDAFTSGTY
-262 YAGENGETSGTK
+262 YAGENGKTSGTK

-355 GSSYVGTYSNF
+355 GSSYIGDYEQF

-371 GSDDLFVK
+371 GSDDLFVE
-379 RDGNTNADAGGAVV
+379 RDGNTNADVGGAVV

-421 IVSMNCTNNKYNA
+421 IVSMNCKNNKYNF
-434 SSKKMQLLNV
+434 SSGKMQLTNAA
-444 SSTKTDNNFTV
+444 SNKTGNNFTV

-466 DKGQAQ
+466 NKGQAQ
-472 DTLIVS
+472 DTLTVS
-478 ITVRPKKAFFGGLN
+478 ITVRPKKGFFGGLN
-492 VPIFTGDFA
+492 VPIFTGDFG
-501 VKDSDD
+501 VQDSGNT
-507 LKSSTISYTDN
+507 KSSTISYTDN
-518 VTHVNVPYNISIV
+518 VTHVNVPYNISIT

-538 TGDIVLKG
+538 TGDTVLKG

-555 DAADPMQDFISGIT
+555 DADDPMQDFISGIT
-569 YRIDNISSNSFNYTI
+569 YRINNITSNSFNYTI
-584 TADDVANGRKGF
+584 TAADVANGRKGF
-596 AVKAELVPKNNTAA
+596 AVKAELTPKGTAA
-610 AVGNAGNS
+610 QVGEAGNP
-618 TVTKPVYVRCISDS
+618 TVTKTVYVRCISDS
-632 ILNVDGFEINAKKSL
+632 AQMFGEYAINPRKTL
-647 VYNEADDTYDL
+647 TYNSETDTYDL
-658 TVDMGIVK
+658 TVNTEYVTPLNANQSLI
-666 NEASDFF
+666 
-673 IYDTCAGNLR
+673 IYDPIDKAER
-683 YFNKT
+683 DY
-688 VNQQTNHLPDSAYTD
+688 VNQNSSIYHPYTF
-703 NTRVQETMN
+703 TVPMTPG
-712 YQEEEFDID
+712 YYFLEFYG
-721 FNNESRVLGEGFY
+721 S
-734 YIQVWGADGGN
+734 DGSD
-745 GGPYRTGNGNY
+745 Y
-756 QYTSGSSGGAGAYI
+756 SSHSGGKGGHVFRYLYLTERTVFYFTVGGLASAG
-770 DAYIYVPNGTI
+770 D
-781 IKASTGLRG
+781 
-790 YDGGYFNKTGSNYRT
+790 
-805 NNYGIDCDNNDNFAG
+805 
-820 YGGGYTKL
+820 GGGYSSFSTGYSNNTPTGIL
-828 TIGDSVIVAGG
+828 IAAGG
-839 GGGGTPKHY
+839 GGGASSSSDGYSGGFYGEIGVRTDGEY
-848 ATTTSSGAPTI
+848 AGYSG
-859 VGQDGAPGETDFIRV
+859 
-874 DSADEIQLDQC
+874 S
-885 NGGSGSVE
+885 NGGLGGQNYVDESFFISENDIPDYIDISHNMISKDMQIHNSGL
-893 NRAAVT
+893 A
-899 PGTGGKSY
+899 K
-907 MTGDFMEELPD
+907 M
-918 DIKDNLILTI
+918 
-928 NPNKPSTVINSNYA
+928 
-942 VHNGL
+942 
-947 VAYTKL
+947 TKL
-953 AVKGGY
+953 GVKGGY
-959 GYNDTPVT
+959 SYGNVNVTNLSADEVTALKSSLPDTVKDT
-967 TTLTA
+967 LVSTGGDVTLTEQYSPYFKIEDA
-972 DDVTSL
+972 GTGIESSGNVVTF
-978 KADPTDEIRSCLT
+978 
-991 NDDLKLTETISKYFD
+991 N
-1006 IVGIKVNGADDNST
+1006 N
-1020 VYPITNGNAPI
+1020 NGNATHGEIQESMTTVTAASKNFTPDCVSGLGYFATKYTYTYSTNITETSHTVKLKPI
-1031 DKTVTVGVNNA
+1031 DG
-1042 YVSNIREAYSE
+1042 
-1053 TYCPLDGHP
+1053 
-1062 EYQTT
+1062 
-1067 KHYYSYNFTG
+1067 
-1077 DGTVTF
+1077 
-1083 KLRPKASFLGGNDVP
+1083 FLGGNDVP
-1098 LLISAV
+1098 LLTSAT
-1104 LSHGSNSQSIEAE
+1104 LTHGSDNVEIAADN
-1117 YATDFANV
+1117 ATDFANV
-1125 RLASETLADVNYIT
+1125 RLASETLADESYIT

-1145 FVEYSGTL
+1145 FVEYGGTL

-1178 DFGYEPGLNNAITED
+1178 DFGYEPGLNNTITAD

-1202 EPTSEN
+1202 EPTSAN

-1281 DVEVTGAE
+1281 DVAVTNAQ
-1289 ASIEKRDGNIY
+1289 ASSEKRDGNIY

-1383 YDDVSGKYVMG
+1383 YDDVSGEYKMG

-1408 YKLVINYLETGTG
+1408 YKLVINYLEAGTVY
-1421 IPCHEQYISPDRTQY
+1421 PLHDQYVSPDRTQY

-1456 SPDITGCVT
+1456 SPDIPGYVT

-1512 LVKCDVRG
+1512 FVKCDVRG
-1520 VPIENDGYT
+1520 VPIENDGNT
-1529 ISCITEDFNVGDD
+1529 ITGITEAISVGDD
-1542 YDMESDIAKTIN
+1542 YNLESEIVSNITNDE
-1554 SGYEIIKRTRQTD
+1554 YEIIKRTRQTD
-1567 AGEVEVTTVSGTIT
+1567 TAEEEVTTVSGTIT
-1581 DQIETYYV
+1581 DADQIETYYV

-1639 KDDYRLV
+1639 KDNYRLV

-1665 NDTII
+1665 DGTII
-1670 KLYAKWASM
+1670 KLYAKWATM

-1688 YAENVADVTIRGTE
+1688 YAENVADKTIRGTE
-1702 ADTPFTEDYLYGQSY
+1702 ADTPFTKEYLYGQSY

-1724 QNYEAVPGVVEGIA
+1724 PYYEAVPGVVEGIA

-1764 SSLDNTANA
+1764 SSLGNTEKA

-1839 ETHEEMFLGKTKF
+1839 ENHKEMFLGKTKF

-1872 MLLAVFLLFLNM
+1872 MLLAVFLLFLDM